1 MDHPGTDELMNSDI
15 YYKDVQLFKSQYTVD
30 KVSSMLPRL
39 RGGEADDQ
47 IVDDMVA
54 SAGLKRQDFNVVSYP
69 STINTKRKLTIV
81 RRIEGIGRLGVF
93 EGISQIRRWTVVISY
108 ECQLTSFLSSGY
120 ELMV

>member
-54 SAGLKRQDFNVVSYP
+54 SAGLKRQDFNVVSYH
-69 STINTKRKLTIV
+69 
-81 RRIEGIGRLGVF
+81 
-93 EGISQIRRWTVVISY
+93 
-108 ECQLTSFLSSGY
+108 
-120 ELMV
+120 